1 MSLTENLLKKINS
14 SSIQALPSASERK
27 ASKQKNKS
35 KDTAGSAWFDLPA
48 TPLTPELEKDLKVLS
63 MRGALDRK
71 HFYRGGEQPGK
82 SKYFQVGTVVDSA
95 AGFYSDRLPKKLRP
109 KSIVDTLL
117 KDEESKAYYKKK
129 FNDLQ
134 VKYKSGR
141 KTTDSKNHKV
151 GHKVS
156 SFNSFKNKTK
166 LITKRRK

>member
-1 MSLTENLLKKINS
+1 MSLAENLLKKVNA
-14 SSIQALPSASERK
+14 SSIQVLPSASERK
-27 ASKQKNKS
+27 ALKQKNKS

-82 SKYFQVGTVVDSA
+82 SKYFHVGTVVDSA

-141 KTTDSKNHKV
+141 KTTDNKNR
-151 GHKVS
+151 HKVS